1 MYYCSTVFLLL
12 ISHSSYLI
20 HTYAPDSSRI
30 TGVFAM
36 HDPDGSLRII
46 SSSSGGSIRVWDH
59 ASKSILFHLDTPHR
73 SVFSLDATRNIARTI
88 GGPFVVHWDLSTGK
102 QLQVFIRE
110 GISMCASI
118 SIGNDLVAAGG
129 RGGVIWVFNW
139 KTRSVYLFII
149 KTY

>member
-1 MYYCSTVFLLL
+1 
-12 ISHSSYLI
+12 
-20 HTYAPDSSRI
+20 
-30 TGVFAM
+30 M

-46 SSSSGGSIRVWDH
+46 SSSLNGSIHVWDH

-73 SVFSLDATRNIARTI
+73 LVFAFDAAQDIARTI

-102 QLQVFIRE
+102 QLQVFTRE
-110 GISMCASI
+110 GISMCAST

-129 RGGVIWVFNW
+129 SGGVIWVFSW
-139 KTRSVYLFII
+139 KTRYVYLTII